1 MNTGIFHVNLQAFF
15 LLAKRNFDE
24 VTPLSGSISSLNY
37 DYESLTH
44 YGRNTF
50 SFNTLPT
57 ILTNDPTKSGLI
69 GQRDRLSSTDI
80 QKIKIYY
87 NCGEQ
92 LSGLVL
98 TSNVLQMLNR
108 NKTVNIWKFQHCQVE
123 IYFSS
128 KIFSNSLTRHDD
140 FILKSVHVH
149 RTCPSLINDH

>member
-1 MNTGIFHVNLQAFF
+1 MLTYKIF

-24 VTPLSGSISSLNY
+24 VTPLSRSISSLNY

-44 YGRNTF
+44 YGQNTF

-98 TSNVLQMLNR
+98 TCDVLQMLNR
-108 NKTVNIWKFQHCQVE
+108 NGTVVNICKFQHCQME

-128 KIFSNSLTRHDD
+128 KRFSNSLTRLMM
-140 FILKSVHVH
+140 ILS
-149 RTCPSLINDH
+149 